1 MTDADLAFE
10 KSEVEAT
17 VTMPVISIKKPLR
30 GRIEVQKVNE
40 IINDNPE
47 SGVDIIITSK
57 DDE

>member
-17 VTMPVISIKKPLR
+17 VTTPVISIKNPLR

>member
-17 VTMPVISIKKPLR
+17 VTTPVISIKKPLR

-57 DDE
+57 ADE